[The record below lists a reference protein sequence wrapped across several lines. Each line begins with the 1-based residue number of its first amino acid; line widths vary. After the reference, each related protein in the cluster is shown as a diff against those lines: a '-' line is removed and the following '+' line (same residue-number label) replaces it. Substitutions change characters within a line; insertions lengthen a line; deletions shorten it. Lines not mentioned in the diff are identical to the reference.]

1 MKRNINNK
9 VVKQKSIIK
18 EVKRKDDK
26 TIPYNS
32 FVTDDFIKVNI
43 SKGQTTYLLSNRI
56 EFVDTK
62 NVCDN
67 AEKLDKKHT
76 YWVINYALI
85 NGEEI
90 LDVTPY
96 KTREK
101 AEKIA
106 ENIIRRL
113 PKAVPITSITNN
125 ISSNPELLNNI
136 IEPIGEQKPYKVGF
150 RLDDNDE

>member
-26 TIPYNS
+26 IIPYNS

-62 NVCDN
+62 NICDN
-67 AEKLDKKHT
+67 AEKPDEKHT
-76 YWVINYALI
+76 HWVINYALI

-101 AEKIA
+101 AEKVA

-113 PKAVPITSITNN
+113 PKSVPITSITNN
-125 ISSNPELLNNI
+125 ISSNSELSNDI
-136 IEPIGEQKPYKVGF
+136 IEPIGEQKPYKIGF
-150 RLDDNDE
+150 RLDGNDE